1 MSDTAD
7 PTWWLIAAV
16 LFAAL
21 LIAWALAS
29 IPVAALVCLAITRLK
44 NARANKAADDEW
56 AALLAIY
63 DITPAEM
70 RARYRTHLE
79 QQ

>member
-1 MSDTAD
+1 MTDYN
-7 PTWWLIAAV
+7 PWLILIV
-16 LFAAL
+16 GIPAL

-29 IPVAALVCLAITRLK
+29 IPVGALVCGVIARLK

-70 RARYRTHLE
+70 RARYRAAMNKE
-79 QQ
+79 SA